1 MGDNLTMLFFC
12 LQTFSGLPL
21 LLAVT
26 SYGYHGYY
34 HHSSPSDVVPASFS
48 SLIFY
53 CSQLYLNTPYPYLS
67 VFQISLP
74 LGFLTCFFL
83 CLEHTPLLY
92 RKISQKGC
100 PTPCSFSVPTLR
112 PLIFTHLVTI
122 FTTFTNSLLFAEF
135 SKHFS
140 SYLTLPSFMIPS
152 SRMHPSLGHLW
163 FCILLLLIPMFLV
176 TFASL
181 VFIP

>member
-1 MGDNLTMLFFC
+1 MLGAGHSWGFLVSVTVKTVSF
-12 LQTFSGLPL
+12 LFPVSYFLDPSWPYLLPVL
-21 LLAVT
+21 SV
-26 SYGYHGYY
+26 
-34 HHSSPSDVVPASFS
+34 S
-48 SLIFY
+48 SLEDI
-53 CSQLYLNTPYPYLS
+53 CQQGLNMWE
-67 VFQISLP
+67 VI
-74 LGFLTCFFL
+74 
-83 CLEHTPLLY
+83 PLLY